1 MKRRG
6 FTLIELLV
14 VVAIIAL
21 LIAILLP
28 SLGKARELS
37 NRSVCAANVRGIGQ
51 SMAVYAKDNNDQYP
65 IVCSTGSYALTGGG
79 NNGTS
84 TSVDSLLSSINP
96 GLYSRQSASITQN
109 MWVLV
114 LTGQV
119 APKQYLCKS
128 DPATTV
134 TAVANYGGSYRS
146 NFNDGVGNSGTAAAE
161 LSYSYSFAYP
171 WTQNG
176 PVGGWWRDTT
186 DAGLPL
192 ISDMAPMGTSGTSG
206 TNTPTP
212 TDKQSNSFNHQR
224 DGQNVGFGDSH
235 AEFARR
241 PDCGQ
246 SADNLFTTNAGIT
259 NPNGSAFTGASVP
272 RIGTGGIP
280 GAYDVCV
287 CPVAD
292 AGSSFARK

>member
-1 MKRRG
+1 MKRRA

-51 SMAVYAKDNNDQYP
+51 SMAVYAKDNNDSYP
-65 IVCSTGSYALTGGG
+65 IVASLGSAYGLAGAGSGSQQL
-79 NNGTS
+79 
-84 TSVDSLLSSINP
+84 SVDTLLSAQNG
-96 GLYSRQSASITQN
+96 GLYSSQRPSITQN

-119 APKQYLCKS
+119 APKQYQCKS
-128 DPATTV
+128 DPGTPAL
-134 TAVANYGGSYRS
+134 AVANYRS
-146 NFNDGVGNSGTAAAE
+146 NYQIDFNDGVGNFSNN
-161 LSYSYSFAYP
+161 SYSYSFAYP
-171 WTQNG
+171 WSG
-176 PVGGWWRDTT
+176 ISPFSVGGWWRDTT

-192 ISDMAPMGTSGTSG
+192 MSDIAPMGTSGTSI
-206 TNTPTP
+206 TNTQDPSKK
-212 TDKQSNSFNHQR
+212 DANSFNHQR

-235 AEFARR
+235 AEFDRR

-246 SADNLFTTNAGIT
+246 SGDNLFTSN
-259 NPNGSAFTGASVP
+259 NGVTSNTGRSFTGGAAPS
-272 RIGTGGIP
+272 IGTGGIP

-287 CPVAD
+287 VPVAD
-292 AGSSFARK
+292 ASSSFTRK

>member
-37 NRSVCAANVRGIGQ
+37 NRSVCAANIRGIGQ
-51 SMAVYAKDNNDQYP
+51 SMAVYAKDNNDAYP
-65 IVCSTGSYALTGGG
+65 IVSSTGGAGLA
-79 NNGTS
+79 S
-84 TSVDSLLSSINP
+84 TAAGSPNASVDTLLSSLGIYANTS
-96 GLYSRQSASITQN
+96 GKASVPQN
-109 MWVLV
+109 MWILV

-128 DPATTV
+128 DPATTM
-134 TAVANYGGSYRS
+134 TAVANYNGKYQT
-146 NFNDGVGNSGTAAAE
+146 NFNDGVGNFNDY
-161 LSYSYSFAYP
+161 SYSYSFAYP
-171 WTQNG
+171 WTTSG

-192 ISDMAPMGTSGTSG
+192 MSDMAPNGTSGSSG
-206 TNTPTP
+206 TNTNTP
-212 TDKQSNSFNHQR
+212 SDKQSNSFNHQR

-246 SADNLFTTNAGIT
+246 SADNI
-259 NPNGSAFTGASVP
+259 FTGCKDNHNNISSGTVCAKVGDAP
-272 RIGTGGIP
+272 TVIGTGGTS
-280 GAYDVCV
+280 GAYDVCLV
-287 CPVAD
+287 PVAN
-292 AGSSFARK
+292 ASSSYLRQ

>member
-65 IVCSTGSYALTGGG
+65 IVASTGAYALSGGG
-79 NNGTS
+79 NNVTNA
-84 TSVDSLLSSINP
+84 SVDYLLSSQ
-96 GLYSRQSASITQN
+96 GLYRSQSASITQN

-134 TAVANYGGSYRS
+134 TAVANYGGVYRP
-146 NFNDGVGNSGTAAAE
+146 NFNDGVGNTGTTAADC
-161 LSYSYSFAYP
+161 SYSYSFAYP

-192 ISDMAPMGTSGTSG
+192 ISDMAPMGTSGTSV
-206 TNTPTP
+206 TNTQDPT
-212 TDKQSNSFNHQR
+212 KKEANSFNHQR

-246 SADNLFTTNAGIT
+246 SADNLFTSN
-259 NPNGSAFTGASVP
+259 NGTTTINGTAFTGGSVP

-287 CPVAD
+287 VPVAD
-292 AGSSFARK
+292 ASNSFARK